1 MKKLLTET
9 VTNNKLIFFFLRI
22 DSSCHT
28 SVKSEA
34 GKIHDC
40 LFKLFFTTF
49 MYRYHTIP
57 VHQAIFTVWQV
68 GNMCYV
74 PFHSTYRLHEISL

>member
-1 MKKLLTET
+1 MT
-9 VTNNKLIFFFLRI
+9 V
-22 DSSCHT
+22 
-28 SVKSEA
+28 
-34 GKIHDC
+34 
-40 LFKLFFTTF
+40 LFFTTF